1 MKSGSVIL
9 IIDDEPQIHRFLKHS
24 LAAVGYHLLH
34 AETAAAGLNEFKARR
49 PDIIVLD
56 LGLPDL
62 DGKAVIGQIRQ
73 TSQTPIIVLSARDL
87 EAEKIAALD
96 LGADDFVAKPFGI
109 GELLARIRVCLRAN
123 RAIATPS
130 HKLTLGDLTI
140 DDEAHRV
147 ERAGGAIRLTPKEFD
162 LLVLLARNAGKVLT
176 HRQIL
181 QALWGP
187 AHVEDTPYLRVFI
200 GQLRQK
206 IETEPTSPRL
216 ILTEPGVG
224 YRAAAGE

>member
-1 MKSGSVIL
+1 MKPRIVIL

-24 LAAVGYHLLH
+24 LAAAGYHLLH
-34 AETAAAGLNEFKARR
+34 AETAANGLAEFKTHH
-49 PDIIVLD
+49 PGIIVLD

-73 TSQTPIIVLSARDL
+73 TSQTPIIVLSARDQ
-87 EAEKIAALD
+87 EAEKITALD

-123 RAIATPS
+123 RAIAAPS
-130 HKLTLGDLTI
+130 HKLTLGDLRI

-147 ERAGGAIRLTPKEFD
+147 ERAGNAIRLTPKEFD
-162 LLVLLARNAGKVLT
+162 LLILLARNAGKVLT
-176 HRQIL
+176 HRHIL
-181 QALWGP
+181 QSLWGP

-206 IETEPTSPRL
+206 IETEPASPRL

>member
-1 MKSGSVIL
+1 MKSRIVIL

-24 LAAVGYHLLH
+24 LAAAGYHLLH
-34 AETAAAGLNEFKARR
+34 AETAATGLGEFKAHH

-73 TSQTPIIVLSARDL
+73 TSQTPIIVLSARDQ

-123 RAIATPS
+123 RAIAAPS
-130 HKLTLGDLTI
+130 NKLILGDLTI

-147 ERAGGAIRLTPKEFD
+147 ERAGTAIRLTPKEFD

-181 QALWGP
+181 QSLWGP
-187 AHVEDTPYLRVFI
+187 AHIEDTPYLRVFI

-224 YRAAAGE
+224 YRAVASE